1 MMGFT
6 NSSVKNPSYS
16 SSALADSESHYAFD
30 SLPSGVYRFTVSYP
44 DNTVYALDIYA
55 VWPSSSPSYT
65 IKAN

>member
-16 SSALADSESHYAFD
+16 SSALADSER
-30 SLPSGVYRFTVSYP
+30 GVYRFTVSYP
-44 DNTVYALDIYA
+44 DNTVYALDNYA